1 MNAAS
6 DYAAAAAALN
16 KPLPAYVAYT
26 EHAHMKFDAIV
37 RDQSSNLVVRTAD
50 GAIVKGKPP
59 FANVNFGGHFSN
71 DESIVKNAPFRPS
84 CYQGTSAK
92 SATFDGREVEAIG
105 LRGTCKDSDSDKSD
119 PNKADADF
127 ETLYVDPRT
136 HDPVAA
142 TAIDNSDSVAVN
154 LIQRYARTGAY
165 VLPSSLYVRVKG
177 SGMMFWLDV
186 LADMNYTNY
195 SFSSKAPS

>member
-1 MNAAS
+1 MNAAA
-6 DYAAAAAALN
+6 DYTSAVTALS

-50 GAIVKGKPP
+50 GAIIKGQPP
-59 FANVNFGGHFSN
+59 FSNVNYGGRFNGS
-71 DESIVKNAPFRPS
+71 DSILKNPPFRAA
-84 CYQGTSAK
+84 CYRAVSAK
-92 SATFDGREVEAIG
+92 SATFEGHDVEAIA
-105 LRGTCKDSDSDKSD
+105 LHGTCKDSDSEKTDT
-119 PNKADADF
+119 DF
-127 ETLYVDPRT
+127 DTLYVDPRS

-142 TAIDNSDSVAVN
+142 VAADDSDSVSVN
-154 LIQRYARTGAY
+154 LIQRFARTGAY
-165 VLPSSLYVRVKG
+165 VLPASLYVRVKG

-195 SFSSKAPS
+195 SFSSKAP